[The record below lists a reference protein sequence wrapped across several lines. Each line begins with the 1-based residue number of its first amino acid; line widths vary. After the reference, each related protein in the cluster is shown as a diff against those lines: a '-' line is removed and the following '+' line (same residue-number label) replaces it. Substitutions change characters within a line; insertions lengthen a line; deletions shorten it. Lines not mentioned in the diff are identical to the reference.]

1 MSSSLVFGQDEK
13 VLSYLESRLD
23 TKLNPPFTTIGIEK
37 RGEIVG
43 GWLFNDYNGHNVEIS
58 VALDTQLTRGM
69 IRAVKDYLFNQMKVR
84 VVTGRCRDG
93 NLSSRELMT
102 RLGFIYRGHIPFY
115 FGTEG
120 ARLYTYTKG
129 AK

>member
-1 MSSSLVFGQDEK
+1 MSSKLVFGQDYK
-13 VLSYLESRLD
+13 VLAYLESRLE
-23 TKLNPPFTTIGIEK
+23 TKLHPPFTTIGIEK
-37 RGEIVG
+37 DGEIVG

-69 IRAVKDYLFNQMKVR
+69 ILAIKDYLFNQMKVR
-84 VVTGRCRDG
+84 VVTGRCRDS
-93 NLSSRELMT
+93 NLASHQLMT
-102 RLGFIYRGHIPFY
+102 RLGFHFEGRIPFY

-129 AK
+129 A